1 MFQHIFVVVSLQINQ
16 CKSARKCFHQK
27 SVSMASRPDLL
38 LVVNIGW
45 LYWMLCWAALG
56 GGDGGPAA
64 AVCRQ
69 SGGGQRSTH
78 IVGS

>member
-1 MFQHIFVVVSLQINQ
+1 MFQHPFIIVSLQINR
-16 CKSARKCFHQK
+16 CKNARKCFHQK
-27 SVSMASRPDLL
+27 IFGRAPSPCCSEYRL
-38 LVVNIGW
+38 